1 MTFESILHPY
11 SLLFLASFCLGV
23 IGPHFHG
30 RRKMMAFKFGADSL
44 GSIYY
49 FLLGAQ
55 AGGYGAMIASTGA
68 LVQALTPQRHLKKTV
83 WLRMSVAV
91 ILSIVCIFLSYNK
104 PSDLLPILM
113 VIICRFGELQSKSQ
127 NIRIIYLVTGLPWMA
142 YHIINGLYLPF
153 FVTLLNCSS
162 LLASILKHHYR
173 KVHMHD
179 QDGTAS
185 ET

>member
-1 MTFESILHPY
+1 
-11 SLLFLASFCLGV
+11 
-23 IGPHFHG
+23 
-30 RRKMMAFKFGADSL
+30 MMAFKFGADSL

-55 AGGYGAMIASTGA
+55 AGGYGSMIAATGA
-68 LVQALTPQRHLKKTV
+68 LVQTLTPQSHLKKTV
-83 WLRMSVAV
+83 WLRMGVAIV
-91 ILSIVCIFLSYNK
+91 LSIVCMVLSYSK